1 MHLVDTTMFFA
12 SEGGGVGRYLAA
24 KHDWLAQHSAI
35 RHTIVALTEVLFAV
49 LFAWLV
55 LSELPTPIQLAGGVL
70 IVVGLVAV
78 RADEARVLPGP
89 EALAD

>member
-35 RHTIVALTEVLFAV
+35 RHTIVAPGAQDAIERR
-49 LFAWLV
+49 
-55 LSELPTPIQLAGGVL
+55 GL
-70 IVVGLVAV
+70 ITV
-78 RADEARVLPGP
+78 RSPALPGLQGYRFP
-89 EALAD
+89 LRVARWSQCLVDLQPDVI